1 MSIVKNEFAIRD
13 KTIATQGK
21 TIASLTKDNA
31 SQSNTIANQ
40 SSAIAELRQLLKQ
53 AGIAI
58 PSNLNKTEKYFEY
71 HFLFNYKRFLQ
82 NDGGIF

>member
-1 MSIVKNEFAIRD
+1 MTPQVEEQSNTIATQSNK
-13 KTIATQGK
+13 IATQGK
-21 TIASLTKDNA
+21 TIASLTEDNA
-31 SQSNTIANQ
+31 TQSNT
-40 SSAIAELRQLLKQ
+40 IAELRQLLKQ

-82 NDGGIF
+82 NDGSIF